1 MNPRMM
7 DPWMMLASALRGLLL
22 HQSPGSRGGR
32 CRALG
37 AGLLAA
43 VAVGG
48 GCTMAPAPAASPAPK
63 GGQAQELRRADEND
77 GGIEAA
83 PGNGSAG
90 GTERTSR
97 LFVEQFEGGASAGQI
112 ERLLAPAGRRVRE
125 CVPGS
130 NGVVRVRLVRR
141 AEGLAAELS
150 AGQTF
155 EPGARACLNDVLS
168 RLDVDDALNKGS
180 PSERTSGFTALLR
193 FEW

>member
-1 MNPRMM
+1 
-7 DPWMMLASALRGLLL
+7 
-22 HQSPGSRGGR
+22 
-32 CRALG
+32 
-37 AGLLAA
+37 
-43 VAVGG
+43 
-48 GCTMAPAPAASPAPK
+48 MAPAPATSPAPQ

-77 GGIEAA
+77 GASGAA
-83 PGNGSAG
+83 PRDGAKQGDT

-112 ERLLAPAGRRVRE
+112 ERLLAPARRRVRE